1 VGGEAGEQGDPFGF
15 VAGCKGAGGLGHG
28 DGGLVVSGSLVSSSA
43 AAVYG
48 TARAVSEGLY

>member
-1 VGGEAGEQGDPFGF
+1 MGGEAGEQGDPFGF